1 MHLKKI
7 RGWKRRIK
15 QLEEWKKN
23 SNLLDINS
31 LRMSGVEYRK
41 IFNFDERYFIP
52 NWFKREIVLSFID
65 VFKRWEAQA
74 KDEFE
79 EFYMCLHINET
90 DIFDSEIIIIIAE
103 AINLYK
109 SKFKKVKNYIPMPD
123 WIITFDN
130 KEWSPYYL
138 HSVWLQDEINSLSDA
153 DKRKLMKQLV
163 RVNKNKVNSRELQE
177 YIIRDSIFWCLDIEY
192 T

>member
-1 MHLKKI
+1 MRFKKI

-15 QLEEWKKN
+15 QLEEWKKD
-23 SNLLDINS
+23 SNFLDINF
-31 LRMSGVEYRK
+31 LRVYGVEYRK
-41 IFNFDERYFIP
+41 IFNFDEQYFIP

-90 DIFDSEIIIIIAE
+90 DIFNSEIIIVIAD
-103 AINLYK
+103 AINVYK
-109 SKFKKVKNYIPMPD
+109 SKFKKVENYIPMPD

-192 T
+192 I